1 MSEVKNGERLP
12 LRNYVLLCVLL
23 GIVLFAGLSSRHR
36 SASRAANQ
44 APSLTIDKQPVTF
57 AMHTF
62 DSEAPPGDMPPLAA
76 WEQAECDSNFVSDA
90 NVKGRTEILDAMH
103 GLVTVSEVKMT
114 LQLTI
119 NIWVP
124 EGAKEH
130 VIEHEQGHRQI
141 AEHYYQTADKV
152 AEQTAAAYLGKQVSA
167 SGVDVNAEVNKLLQ
181 QMGAEIATEY
191 SKRLNPDPVQ
201 NRYDDITDHSRNDAS
216 AAEAVAQVLKDVQ

>member
-1 MSEVKNGERLP
+1 MELIFVGCEKRRASTIAQVRL
-12 LRNYVLLCVLL
+12 LLCVV
-23 GIVLFAGLSSRHR
+23 GNR
-36 SASRAANQ
+36 SVRRTERTGSVC
-44 APSLTIDKQPVTF
+44 VTGG
-57 AMHTF
+57 
-62 DSEAPPGDMPPLAA
+62 EPA
-76 WEQAECDSNFVSDA
+76 WEQAECESNFVSDA

-124 EGAKEH
+124 EGATEH

-152 AEQTAAAYLGKQVSA
+152 AEQIAAAYLGKQVSA

-181 QMGAEIATEY
+181 QMGAEIAAEY
-191 SKRLNPDPVQ
+191 SKKLNPDLAQ
-201 NRYDDITDHSRNDAS
+201 NRYDDITDHSRNDVS
-216 AAEAVAQVLKDVQ
+216 AAEAVTQVLKDVQ